1 MLFLNND
8 VLRTEDIVCKYKLL
22 KQFLQ
27 RASTCSTTASRTAQN
42 EAEHYLNVDSPQLS
56 YVITAYQFQQQVLD
70 SYTESECCNFIYDFY
85 HTYYNTLY
93 YELQQQTVV

>member
-1 MLFLNND
+1 MQAPQRPVLFLNND

-42 EAEHYLNVDSPQLS
+42 EAEHYLNVDGFTAIIVCYYSLS
-56 YVITAYQFQQQVLD
+56 VST
-70 SYTESECCNFIYDFY
+70 TG
-85 HTYYNTLY
+85 T
-93 YELQQQTVV
+93 